1 MLSLSGSMYTIY
13 YNKEVIMEVIVFV
26 ILCSFLYTFII
37 FMIGYY
43 VGLVNSEEDK

>member
-1 MLSLSGSMYTIY
+1 MSTTY
-13 YNKEVIMEVIVFV
+13 YNKEVVMEVFVFV

-43 VGLVNSEEDK
+43 IGLVVSEEDK